1 MKKKYILVIIVLFLS
16 LMGKVNADM
25 GDLRY
30 DITDLTI
37 SDNKITFKGWA
48 FIHKTQNFVTINKLD
63 QNGNKTNEVLNV
75 SLSNGKTV
83 TGSTTNGGQRIYI
96 IAYYIDGNGREVT
109 IETKDVE
116 GQSNPDYNFYYQMY
130 YSSSTKSKE
139 VKPRVYNGEYNP
151 FTNAK
156 ENVNTCAIK
165 SSNDWVQCYYED
177 ISFNITFDVTS
188 SNWQNVSEDVNVY
201 FKIAATNNDYKEKAK
216 VNSNN
221 LNKDITKY
229 ESLYIRENLL
239 IGKNSETSYIKVDK
253 RNLSTTVKFI
263 ATTAWISDI
272 GFSDL
277 DSSNSRMCKG
287 VTDYTY
293 NLVTSG
299 GDKQGFKN
307 GFLASKMNDFPKNTK
322 GPGRLLIK
330 TSGNNGGI
338 CYPGSSK
345 TMAAWASWVKPSG
358 ELSFKINVKND
369 KKCEVKEPTSNNDMT
384 CNNLTN
390 LSSNCDKL
398 TVRSGN
404 SSAIVKISQTGY
416 ISNIFKSTLVN
427 TDSKYDASSY
437 DGGWFKY
444 GIIYYNVVSWDIV
457 KLYQG
462 NANDINMEMQ
472 KKILSLRDFGENIKL
487 SLIGLEDI
495 SSLVK
500 ICSESGS
507 FTKGNKLITTCTFF
521 LPDSIVDN
529 TGKVSYSEDVN
540 NSSINSRYYI
550 PLKEREHQVS
560 VTVDGLSRLK
570 DIRNDSKDKSTSWF
584 GTWKI
589 SNTCKLKVINRFYE
603 PSGDNDIDSNG
614 KLKYK
619 FIYRPIDL
627 SNPFPNRFPGV
638 NWYTWY
644 IVERNKDKKTLE
656 ESYKKIEYYTKLDNK
671 TISEIK
677 SYNKDNDYFGEVD
690 SNFFK
695 TYIKEGGQG

>member
-221 LNKDITKY
+221 LNKDRTKY

-253 RNLSTTVKFI
+253 SNLST
-263 ATTAWISDI
+263 
-272 GFSDL
+272 
-277 DSSNSRMCKG
+277 
-287 VTDYTY
+287 
-293 NLVTSG
+293 
-299 GDKQGFKN
+299 
-307 GFLASKMNDFPKNTK
+307 
-322 GPGRLLIK
+322 
-330 TSGNNGGI
+330 
-338 CYPGSSK
+338 
-345 TMAAWASWVKPSG
+345 
-358 ELSFKINVKND
+358 
-369 KKCEVKEPTSNNDMT
+369 
-384 CNNLTN
+384 
-390 LSSNCDKL
+390 
-398 TVRSGN
+398 
-404 SSAIVKISQTGY
+404 
-416 ISNIFKSTLVN
+416 
-427 TDSKYDASSY
+427 
-437 DGGWFKY
+437 
-444 GIIYYNVVSWDIV
+444 
-457 KLYQG
+457 
-462 NANDINMEMQ
+462 
-472 KKILSLRDFGENIKL
+472 
-487 SLIGLEDI
+487 
-495 SSLVK
+495 
-500 ICSESGS
+500 
-507 FTKGNKLITTCTFF
+507 
-521 LPDSIVDN
+521 
-529 TGKVSYSEDVN
+529 
-540 NSSINSRYYI
+540 
-550 PLKEREHQVS
+550 
-560 VTVDGLSRLK
+560 
-570 DIRNDSKDKSTSWF
+570 
-584 GTWKI
+584 
-589 SNTCKLKVINRFYE
+589 
-603 PSGDNDIDSNG
+603 
-614 KLKYK
+614 
-619 FIYRPIDL
+619 
-627 SNPFPNRFPGV
+627 
-638 NWYTWY
+638 
-644 IVERNKDKKTLE
+644 
-656 ESYKKIEYYTKLDNK
+656 
-671 TISEIK
+671 
-677 SYNKDNDYFGEVD
+677 
-690 SNFFK
+690 
-695 TYIKEGGQG
+695 

>member
-1 MKKKYILVIIVLFLS
+1 MKKKYIFVAIIFFI
-16 LMGKVNADM
+16 LMIGKVNAEV
-25 GDLRY
+25 GELRY
-30 DITDLTI
+30 DVTDLKISPDGTI
-37 SDNKITFKGWA
+37 NFKGWA
-48 FIHKTQNFVTINKLD
+48 FLHQTHNFVTVNKMD
-63 QNGNKTNEVLNV
+63 DDGNETNEILNITFFDGTK
-75 SLSNGKTV
+75 S
-83 TGSTTNGGQRIYI
+83 TNGGQKIYI
-96 IAYYIDGNGREVT
+96 RAYYQNNNRKIIIDKKEIKGEKSIKSINEKT
-109 IETKDVE
+109 
-116 GQSNPDYNFYYQMY
+116 YNFYQQMY
-130 YSSSTKSKE
+130 FNLNSKDE
-139 VKPRVYNGEYNP
+139 AEILYNKETHTFPNGLIWDNKCD
-151 FTNAK
+151 TLNRNALG
-156 ENVNTCAIK
+156 
-165 SSNDWVQCYYED
+165 SNCYYED
-177 ISFNITFDVTS
+177 IGFDISFDVHQG
-188 SNWQNVSEDVNVY
+188 NWLNVPEESDIY
-201 FKIAATNNDYKEKAK
+201 FEIAATNTDYQKKTGNKFSPYEPLYVRKGVFEGNSENDYIQIDTTSF
-216 VNSNN
+216 SNQ
-221 LNKDITKY
+221 
-229 ESLYIRENLL
+229 
-239 IGKNSETSYIKVDK
+239 
-253 RNLSTTVKFI
+253 VKFI
-263 ATTAWISDI
+263 ATTAWVSEEDLKKENGKEVKECIGATDKTYDI
-272 GFSDL
+272 VQK
-277 DSSNSRMCKG
+277 SN
-287 VTDYTY
+287 TI
-293 NLVTSG
+293 
-299 GDKQGFKN
+299 GFKN
-307 GFLASKMNDFPKNTK
+307 GYLGTEKNSFPSNTY
-322 GPGRLLIK
+322 GPGRFLINTDGIK
-330 TSGNNGGI
+330 GYEDDRGI
-338 CYPGSSK
+338 CPPGNK
-345 TMAAWASWVKPSG
+345 DVKAAWASWVKPAG
-358 ELSFKINVKND
+358 DLKFKIKVKND
-369 KKCEVKEPTSNNDMT
+369 KKCAVSGPASNKTMN
-384 CNNLTN
+384 CNEWKD

-472 KKILSLRDFGENIKL
+472 KKILSLRNFEENIKL
-487 SLIGLEDI
+487 SLFGLEDI

-500 ICSESGS
+500 ICSESGK

-550 PLKEREHQVS
+550 PLKEKEHQVS

-570 DIRNDSKDKSTSWF
+570 DIRNDSKDKSKSWF

-603 PSGDNDIDSNG
+603 PSGDNDTDSNG

-656 ESYKKIEYYTKLDNK
+656 DSYKKLEYYTKLDNK

>member
-139 VKPRVYNGEYNP
+139 VKPSVYNGEYNP

-253 RNLSTTVKFI
+253 RNLSTRVKFI

-277 DSSNSRMCKG
+277 DSSDSRMCIG
-287 VTDYTY
+287 ATNYTY

-307 GFLASKMNDFPKNTK
+307 GFLASKMNNFPKNTK

-369 KKCEVKEPTSNNDMT
+369 KKCEVKKPTSNNDMA

-521 LPDSIVDN
+521 LPDSIVYN

-603 PSGDNDIDSNG
+603 PSGDNDTDSNG

-619 FIYRPIDL
+619 FVYRPIDL

-656 ESYKKIEYYTKLDNK
+656 DSYKKIEYYTKLDNK

>member
-1 MKKKYILVIIVLFLS
+1 
-16 LMGKVNADM
+16 
-25 GDLRY
+25 
-30 DITDLTI
+30 
-37 SDNKITFKGWA
+37 
-48 FIHKTQNFVTINKLD
+48 
-63 QNGNKTNEVLNV
+63 
-75 SLSNGKTV
+75 
-83 TGSTTNGGQRIYI
+83 
-96 IAYYIDGNGREVT
+96 
-109 IETKDVE
+109 
-116 GQSNPDYNFYYQMY
+116 
-130 YSSSTKSKE
+130 
-139 VKPRVYNGEYNP
+139 
-151 FTNAK
+151 
-156 ENVNTCAIK
+156 
-165 SSNDWVQCYYED
+165 
-177 ISFNITFDVTS
+177 
-188 SNWQNVSEDVNVY
+188 
-201 FKIAATNNDYKEKAK
+201 
-216 VNSNN
+216 
-221 LNKDITKY
+221 
-229 ESLYIRENLL
+229 
-239 IGKNSETSYIKVDK
+239 
-253 RNLSTTVKFI
+253 
-263 ATTAWISDI
+263 
-272 GFSDL
+272 
-277 DSSNSRMCKG
+277 
-287 VTDYTY
+287 
-293 NLVTSG
+293 
-299 GDKQGFKN
+299 
-307 GFLASKMNDFPKNTK
+307 MNDFPKNTK

-358 ELSFKINVKND
+358 KLSFKINVKND

-570 DIRNDSKDKSTSWF
+570 DIRNDSKDKSKSWF

-603 PSGDNDIDSNG
+603 PSGDNDTDSNG

>member
-75 SLSNGKTV
+75 PLSNGKTV

-96 IAYYIDGNGREVT
+96 IAYYIDGNGREVP

-130 YSSSTKSKE
+130 YSFSTKSKE

-188 SNWQNVSEDVNVY
+188 SDWQNVSEDVGVY

-277 DSSNSRMCKG
+277 DSSDSRMCKG
-287 VTDYTY
+287 ATNYTY

-307 GFLASKMNDFPKNTK
+307 GFLASKTNDFPKNTK
-322 GPGRLLIK
+322 GPGRLLIN

-369 KKCEVKEPTSNNDMT
+369 KKCEAKEPTSNNDMA

-472 KKILSLRDFGENIKL
+472 KKKLSLRDFEENIKL
-487 SLIGLEDI
+487 SLFGLEDI

-529 TGKVSYSEDVN
+529 TGKVYYSEDVN

-550 PLKEREHQVS
+550 PLKENEHQVS

-570 DIRNDSKDKSTSWF
+570 DIRNDSKDKSKSWF

-603 PSGDNDIDSNG
+603 PSGDNDTDSNG

-656 ESYKKIEYYTKLDNK
+656 DSYKKLEYYTKLDNK